1 MDGTGDHH
9 AERDKPS
16 CKIQNITSS
25 CSFVE
30 PRTKIMMV
38 MMVVVVIAIIGHEC
52 IWGMVWGDQR
62 EEGRGKERVL
72 CGEKDGSMLHI
83 YE

>member
-1 MDGTGDHH
+1 
-9 AERDKPS
+9 
-16 CKIQNITSS
+16 
-25 CSFVE
+25 
-30 PRTKIMMV
+30 MMV